1 MVAWIL
7 LCRRRYM
14 SYCLSNNAFCLARF
28 SSFSLSILSWS
39 LQYFSA
45 GVNSIDS
52 VVFIGGIIIFGDGD
66 LIIFGDCGS
75 GEGICFV
82 GGVGIACCLVRFIL
96 GNIGN

>member
-7 LCRRRYM
+7 IWRCRYA

-45 GVNSIDS
+45 GVTSADS

-66 LIIFGDCGS
+66 LTIFGDCAS
-75 GEGICFV
+75 GVGICFV
-82 GGVGIACCLVRFIL
+82 GGCHMPLFNFMPL
-96 GNIGN
+96 FN